1 MSLLSLVSPARSVGR
16 IAKDLDVWSR
26 ARGSAERLSTHALP
40 SERTVCD
47 GLRRRAEREIAGL
60 EIERHALGALDLV
73 ALLRQLRPGPAPR
86 WFIYDPLRECDA
98 VKWSAAPR
106 IVFESLREG
115 TPTGRIETPV
125 GSALPASLCC
135 SAAPIL
141 LPFQVRQK
149 VGVLRGQGLR
159 PLVLYEPRTVLLPCG
174 AELPPV
180 AEPTHALVLKR
191 RKRWLLL
198 DAWSDPL
205 RGARALAALGE
216 FYVRPPGAIGNWAA
230 SAPSRTRTTQ

>member
-16 IAKDLDVWSR
+16 IAKDLDVWSK

-40 SERTVCD
+40 SERPLCD
-47 GLRRRAEREIAGL
+47 DLRRRAEREIAGL
-60 EIERHALGALDLV
+60 EIERRALGALNLV

-98 VKWSAAPR
+98 VKWTAAPW
-106 IVFESLREG
+106 IVFESLRGERR
-115 TPTGRIETPV
+115 TGRIETPV
-125 GSALPASLCC
+125 GSALPASMSY

-149 VGVLRGQGLR
+149 VGVLRAQGLR
-159 PLVLYEPRTVLLPCG
+159 PLVLYEPRTVVMPTGTALP
-174 AELPPV
+174 AA

-191 RKRWLLL
+191 KRRWLLL

-205 RGARALAALGE
+205 REPQSIGDLLE
-216 FYVRPPGAIGNWAA
+216 FYVRSLRAA
-230 SAPSRTRTTQ
+230 RTAT

>member
-1 MSLLSLVSPARSVGR
+1 MSLLSMVSPARSVGR

-47 GLRRRAEREIAGL
+47 DLRRRAEREIAGL
-60 EIERHALGALDLV
+60 EIERHALGALDLF

-98 VKWSAAPR
+98 VRWTAAPR
-106 IVFESLREG
+106 IVFESLRSG
-115 TPTGRIETPV
+115 KVTGRVETPV
-125 GSALPASLCC
+125 CSPLSASVSY
-135 SAAPIL
+135 SATPIL

-149 VGVLRGQGLR
+149 VGILKSQGLR
-159 PLVLYEPRTVLLPCG
+159 PMVLVEPRTVVMPSG
-174 AELPPV
+174 AELPAT
-180 AEPTHALVLKR
+180 AEPTHALALR
-191 RKRWLLL
+191 RKKRWLLL

-205 RGARALAALGE
+205 RGARVLGTLGE
-216 FYVRPPGAIGNWAA
+216 FYVRSPR
-230 SAPSRTRTTQ
+230 SL